1 MPPGG
6 LVAFLF
12 VAAYEFPLSNMPPT
26 WCYELRFDAGTREGC
41 LKRPHCPNS
50 CHGRRDLLQLGPLR
64 AFFFATDSMRQL
76 FVQSCGTGAVPLL
89 ALKERNRFT
98 RDSSEK
104 S

>member
-6 LVAFLF
+6 LVALLF
-12 VAAYEFPLSNMPPT
+12 AAAYEFPLSNMSLT
-26 WCYELRFDAGTREGC
+26 WCYELRFDAGTREGG
-41 LKRPHCPNS
+41 LKRPHCSNS
-50 CHGRRDLLQLGPLR
+50 CHERRDLLQLGPFVHFL
-64 AFFFATDSMRQL
+64 ATDSMRQL
-76 FVQSCGTGAVPLL
+76 FVQSCGTGAVPFL

>member
-1 MPPGG
+1 MRLRG
-6 LVAFLF
+6 LVALLF
-12 VAAYEFPLSNMPPT
+12 TAAYEFPLSNMPLT
-26 WCYELRFDAGTREGC
+26 WCYELRFDAGTCEGC

-50 CHGRRDLLQLGPLR
+50 CHERRDLLQLGSLR
-64 AFFFATDSMRQL
+64 VFLATDSMRQL
-76 FVQSCGTGAVPLL
+76 FVQSCGTGAVPFL